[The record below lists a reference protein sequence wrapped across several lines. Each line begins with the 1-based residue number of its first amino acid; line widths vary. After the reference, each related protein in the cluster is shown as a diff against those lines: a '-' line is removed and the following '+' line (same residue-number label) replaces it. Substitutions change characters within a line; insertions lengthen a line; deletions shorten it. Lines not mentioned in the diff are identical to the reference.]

1 MFMPK
6 NMSIKKVSFSMIL
19 LYGLVFFSPYI
30 FSPFSPDIV
39 ISGTTFTYI
48 LGAGLMIWLYIKN
61 KETAVTIVEKEAK
74 LTAPVFIFLLGV
86 SGIFLAMIIQ
96 AIVFSIE
103 TAITGADPNSQNT
116 QNIIKVILANPLFI
130 LATTIGGPIMEE
142 FVFRR
147 SMIGLTE
154 PYTGFWFSAIISS
167 ALFSVI
173 HQDGHFFVYF
183 FMGFFFALLYKMTG
197 KIWTSIIAHCGMNT
211 IVVIAQLVIHFGN
224 IEMPK

>member
-1 MFMPK
+1 MPK
-6 NMSIKKVSFSMIL
+6 NMTIKQLSIVTIL
-19 LYGLVFFSPYI
+19 LYALVFFSPFI
-30 FSPFSPDIV
+30 FRPFSPDIV
-39 ISGTTFTYI
+39 IGGTTFTYI

-61 KETAVTIVEKEAK
+61 KQIATTSVERNAK
-74 LTAPVFIFLLGV
+74 LTSPIFIFLLGI

-103 TAITGADPNSQNT
+103 TAITGETPSSANT
-116 QNIIKVILANPLFI
+116 QNIIAVILANPLFI

-147 SMIGLTE
+147 SLIGLTE
-154 PYTGFWFSAIISS
+154 SYVGFWLSAIISS

-211 IVVIAQLVIHFGN
+211 LVVIAQLVMHYSN
-224 IEMPK
+224 IELPK

>member
-1 MFMPK
+1 MPK
-6 NMSIKKVSFSMIL
+6 NMSIQKVSLSMVL

-30 FSPFSPDIV
+30 FSPFSSDIV

-48 LGAGLMIWLYIKN
+48 LGAGLMIWLYIINKN
-61 KETAVTIVEKEAK
+61 TAVTTVEKEAK
-74 LTAPVFIFLLGV
+74 LTSPVFIYLLGV

-96 AIVFSIE
+96 AVVFGIE
-103 TAITGADPNSQNT
+103 TTITGAEPSSQNT
-116 QNIIKVILANPLFI
+116 QNIIAVILANPLFI

-147 SMIGLTE
+147 SLIGLTE
-154 PYTGFWFSAIISS
+154 TYTGFWIAAIISS
-167 ALFSVI
+167 SLFSVI

-211 IVVIAQLVIHFGN
+211 LVVIAQLVMHYAN
-224 IEMPK
+224 IELPK

>member
-1 MFMPK
+1 
-6 NMSIKKVSFSMIL
+6 MSIKKLSITTIL

-39 ISGTTFTYI
+39 IGGTTFTYI
-48 LGAGLMIWLYIKN
+48 LGAGLMIWLYFNN
-61 KETAVTIVEKEAK
+61 KMTAATSVEQEAK
-74 LTAPVFIFLLGV
+74 LTSPVFMILLGI
-86 SGIFLAMIIQ
+86 SGIFIAMIIQ
-96 AIVFSIE
+96 AIVFGIE
-103 TAITGADPNSQNT
+103 TTITGVQPNSQNT

-147 SMIGLTE
+147 SLISLTE
-154 PYTGFWFSAIISS
+154 SYTGFWLAAIISS
-167 ALFSVI
+167 SLFSVI

-211 IVVIAQLVIHFGN
+211 VVVIAQLVLHYAN
-224 IEMPK
+224 IDLPK